1 MGRNVNCIVE
11 IQKDS
16 KFAVSISKKKK
27 KREEKRNK
35 KKKNKKKKNAIN
47 EDAVK
52 YKGTKVH
59 WYTKAV
65 QMQRDAYKQK
75 TDLNKK
81 NNQLINKRNY
91 IKVNH

>member
-27 KREEKRNK
+27 KQEEKKTRT
-35 KKKNKKKKNAIN
+35 KKNKNKKNAIN

-59 WYTKAV
+59 WYKGSTNATRRLQTKNRS
-65 QMQRDAYKQK
+65 Q
-75 TDLNKK
+75 
-81 NNQLINKRNY
+81 
-91 IKVNH
+91 

>member
-27 KREEKRNK
+27 KQE
-35 KKKNKKKKNAIN
+35 KKNAIN

-59 WYTKAV
+59 WYKGSTNATRRLQTKNRS
-65 QMQRDAYKQK
+65 Q
-75 TDLNKK
+75 
-81 NNQLINKRNY
+81 
-91 IKVNH
+91 

>member
-27 KREEKRNK
+27 KRR
-35 KKKNKKKKNAIN
+35 KKNKNKKNAIN